1 MQVIQNQEDQ
11 GIAFVRNNIIFRS
24 GDEQVIG
31 IKIGDCFFG
40 KSPRVVGKIING
52 LIYTLE
58 GEIIGQCTQ
67 YAAPNE
73 KFATKYGKRT
83 PSDGGIN
90 GEWQKER
97 IYNWVRALT
106 NPYPGA
112 FTFYKNTRLVI
123 DEIKFCEI
131 GYDSILPNG
140 IILSVKPNIIV
151 KTPNGLIEIIKFR
164 EDYGLDFSIN
174 EILK

>member
-11 GIAFVRNNIIFRS
+11 GIAFIRNNIIFRS

-40 KSPRVVGKIING
+40 KSPSVVGKIING

-73 KFATKYGKRT
+73 KFATK
-83 PSDGGIN
+83 
-90 GEWQKER
+90 QQ
-97 IYNWVRALT
+97 LT
-106 NPYPGA
+106 EA
-112 FTFYKNTRLVI
+112 W
-123 DEIKFCEI
+123 E
-131 GYDSILPNG
+131 
-140 IILSVKPNIIV
+140 ILSSIDDHACPWITVTEKWSARPLHEH
-151 KTPNGLIEIIKFR
+151 LI
-164 EDYGLDFSIN
+164 
-174 EILK
+174 